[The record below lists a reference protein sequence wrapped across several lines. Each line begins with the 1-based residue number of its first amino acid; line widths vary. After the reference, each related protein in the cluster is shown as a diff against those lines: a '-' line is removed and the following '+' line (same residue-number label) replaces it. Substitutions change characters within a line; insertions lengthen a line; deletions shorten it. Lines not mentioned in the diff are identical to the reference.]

1 MCHQEVLNY
10 WQTLLMGM
18 MCDIFADHVAAGSRA
33 NLSSQGFDEVISRN
47 LPQEPGCGYR
57 TTLITNGINLGAHT
71 ALGFKPIYTEVPL
84 MVASL

>member
-47 LPQEPGCGYR
+47 LPQEPGCGLLQYNELEISSFR
-57 TTLITNGINLGAHT
+57 QLAAAAT
-71 ALGFKPIYTEVPL
+71 
-84 MVASL
+84 